1 MAKLGVQTD
10 IALARL
16 AMDYVLIPPTSGC
29 AFRSNRSGW
38 LSLTSPF
45 QEDRGCCRFSWSFE
59 WRSVSGTD
67 LAKSRSML

>member
-16 AMDYVLIPPTSGC
+16 AMDYGLIPPAGGG

-45 QEDRGCCRFSWSFE
+45 EEDGGYRQVFVVVRME
-59 WRSVSGTD
+59 RRVRD
-67 LAKSRSML
+67 